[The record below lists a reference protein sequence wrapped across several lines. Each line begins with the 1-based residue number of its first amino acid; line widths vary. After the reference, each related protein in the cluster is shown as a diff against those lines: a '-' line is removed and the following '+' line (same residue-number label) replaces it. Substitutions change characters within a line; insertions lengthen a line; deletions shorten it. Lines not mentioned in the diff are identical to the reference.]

1 MKYNIGILFSILS
14 LSIFSVAFAETASVQ
29 SLEAHV
35 HGTATLQVAVD
46 AKTLTI
52 NFSSPLDN
60 LLGFEHK
67 PRNQAQVEQVQNM
80 IKQFYK
86 PNLFLPAKDAQCKLQ
101 SVNLD
106 SLVIKN
112 KKQATITSQHI
123 HHDESGHADLDAELV
138 YQCNRVKHLHD
149 LQVNVIT
156 VFPNLHKLSV
166 EIVSNRGQT
175 AATITP
181 SKTQVTW

>member
-1 MKYNIGILFSILS
+1 MKKLFALLAFFISFTFLS
-14 LSIFSVAFAETASVQ
+14 QTLATP
-29 SLEAHV
+29 LEAHV

-46 AKTLTI
+46 HSTLTI
-52 NFSSPLDN
+52 HFSSPLDN

-67 PRNQAQVEQVQNM
+67 PRNQEELKQVQHM

-86 PNLFLPAKDAQCKLQ
+86 PNLFLPTKDAQCKLQ

-106 SLVIKN
+106 SIVIKK
-112 KKQATITSQHI
+112 KKQAAITSQHS

-149 LQVNVIT
+149 LQVNVFT

-166 EIVSNRGQT
+166 EIVSDRGQT
-175 AATITP
+175 AAKITP